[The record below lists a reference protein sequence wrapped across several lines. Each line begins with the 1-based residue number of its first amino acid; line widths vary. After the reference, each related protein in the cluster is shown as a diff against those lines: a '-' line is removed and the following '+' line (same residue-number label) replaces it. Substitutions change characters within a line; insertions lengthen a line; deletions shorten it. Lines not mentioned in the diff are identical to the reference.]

1 MDNLALQHAIEAI
14 LFALGEPVET
24 DRLCQALEADR
35 AAVEAACRAL
45 AADYVAR
52 DAGIRLACLEDSWQL
67 TSHAQWGDLI
77 RGMLARQKPDKLSP
91 AALETLTVVAYFQPV
106 TRVYIDQVRGVDSSH
121 SLALLLD
128 RELVA
133 PCGSLDAPGRPLLYR
148 TTPAFLRAF
157 GLSSLD
163 DLPPLPEREEGSD
176 EEETEGGDAL

>member
-1 MDNLALQHAIEAI
+1 MDILVLQLAIEAI

-67 TSHAQWGDLI
+67 TSHAHWGDLI

-148 TTPAFLRAF
+148 TTPAFLRSF

>member
-128 RELVA
+128 RDLRQ
-133 PCGSLDAPGRPLLYR
+133 PGRPGAAPLVPHHSGL
-148 TTPAFLRAF
+148 PAVLWPV
-157 GLSSLD
+157 LSGR
-163 DLPPLPEREEGSD
+163 PAAAAGA
-176 EEETEGGDAL
+176 GGGV